1 MHYVSRFGL
10 GLSMKRPFTFQSG
23 FVMMRATNFTKK
35 SWKTTIRIYIVYNTP
50 SGYWHCVQCYAFR
63 LSEFFFDPKFFCS
76 PSKFDSKI
84 LFNLFNE
91 IDRVIAF
98 FNQQSINR
106 NEEQLILVASCDY
119 LKFFRFYL
127 FHDFDFS
134 FFFGLNFFMGFRSA
148 TVCISDLLM
157 TSLMKVNFFSIETM
171 KNMKSKQPHN
181 HFLWLLFFI

>member
-134 FFFGLNFFMGFRSA
+134 FFFWIEFFYGLSFR
-148 TVCISDLLM
+148 D
-157 TSLMKVNFFSIETM
+157 SLHIRFAFDFTDESQFLFNWNDEKYEIETAA
-171 KNMKSKQPHN
+171 
-181 HFLWLLFFI
+181 